1 MGRPLAKRTIFYK
14 NILPFLSGSSRWAAL
29 LQRGRSVK
37 KIFLYFRSKSS
48 RWPGLLQRWGNDT
61 CFAWRRTKSNCCSA
75 LERIFTCCVWC
86 CTTCNCCFVT
96 QLIWIILL
104 GGARCCQG
112 GGNVRA
118 NSATPVLFNIARI
131 SFHFLFWNI
140 ARIFFTF
147 GTVILQGYIL
157 SYNLFC
163 FRNIA
168 RIANANAS
176 AVLLI

>member
-1 MGRPLAKRTIFYK
+1 MGLLQRGRYSTKIF
-14 NILPFLSGSSRWAAL
+14 LPFLSGSSRWAAL

-75 LERIFTCCVWC
+75 LKRIFTCCVWC

-131 SFHFLFWNI
+131 SFLFSVLKYCNNIFHFWYCDI
-140 ARIFFTF
+140 ARIYF
-147 GTVILQGYIL
+147 IL
-157 SYNLFC
+157 SSVLF
-163 FRNIA
+163 
-168 RIANANAS
+168 
-176 AVLLI
+176 